1 MIKISILNLP
11 LFIYNKLKSSSD
23 KSNISSRIIKIAIF
37 SVFLGVFISLCSIS
51 IGKGLQIS
59 IKDKL
64 YSLNPDLVVSTYE
77 NNLRGIASEK
87 INNIDE
93 VDFQIRDAYPD
104 LKIEYLIEKPTL
116 ISNNNSFESVIFRGV
131 SSEYDLQKLN
141 KFISKSKIS
150 DKLSNNEIIISGLIA
165 DKLDI
170 EEGDDIT
177 LYFQTSN
184 NQRIPNVR
192 SYSVKHIFDSDFP
205 DFDNNYLIGN
215 AQSLQSIFKWR
226 SNDYSIIEI
235 SSNNKTKIF
244 DIESSIRELQSI
256 EKNNLSV
263 KSITTKYE
271 NIFSWVSIFDF
282 NIIVITVLMVFIAII
297 SVTISIFT
305 LIFERVK
312 MIGILSSLGAN
323 EASLSKIFIYQGINI
338 ILKGMIPANIF
349 FIIISII
356 QNKFKLIKLN
366 PNDYY
371 MDSILFI
378 IDPVYIILL
387 NSIIYN
393 NDHNYF
399 IIYLCF
405 SDKVF
410 SNKKYKFLMKY
421 FNNIIETIGNTPL
434 IKLNSITKSI
444 KSDVFVKVES
454 FNPGN
459 SVKDRMAI
467 KMIEDAEKEGKLKPG
482 GTIVEGTSGNTGM
495 GLALAA
501 IVKGYNLIC
510 VSNDK
515 QSKEKFDVLRA
526 MGAKVV
532 VCPTDVEASDP
543 RSYYSVSKRIS

>member
-1 MIKISILNLP
+1 MIKVSILNLP
-11 LFIYNKLKSSSD
+11 FFIYNKLKSSSD
-23 KSNISSRIIKIAIF
+23 KSNISSRIIKIAII
-37 SVFLGVFISLCSIS
+37 SVFLGVFISLCSVS

-93 VDFQIRDAYPD
+93 VDFQIRDAYPN

-116 ISNNNSFESVIFRGV
+116 ISNNNSFEYVIMKGV
-131 SSEYDLQKLN
+131 SSGYDLKKLN
-141 KFISKSKIS
+141 KFIVNSKIS
-150 DKLSNNEIIISGLIA
+150 DKLFNNEIIISRLIA

-170 EEGDDIT
+170 EEGDDVT

-192 SYSVKHIFDSDFP
+192 SYSVKHIFESDFP

-215 AQSLQSIFKWR
+215 AQSLQNIFKWG
-226 SNDYSIIEI
+226 SNDYSMIEI
-235 SSNNKTKIF
+235 SLNNKTKIF
-244 DIESSIRELQSI
+244 DIESSIRELKSL

-263 KSITTKYE
+263 KSISTKYE

-282 NIIVITVLMVFIAII
+282 NIIVIVVLMVFIAII

-323 EASLSKIFIYQGINI
+323 EASLSKIFMYQGINI

-371 MDSILFI
+371 MNSVPFI
-378 IDPVYIILL
+378 IDPIYIILL
-387 NSIIYN
+387 NFIFILMTTIILSYT
-393 NDHNYF
+393 F
-399 IIYLCF
+399 
-405 SDKVF
+405 V
-410 SNKKYKFLMKY
+410 
-421 FNNIIETIGNTPL
+421 
-434 IKLNSITKSI
+434 SITKFSPI
-444 KSDVFVKVES
+444 K
-454 FNPGN
+454 NIN
-459 SVKDRMAI
+459 S
-467 KMIEDAEKEGKLKPG
+467 
-482 GTIVEGTSGNTGM
+482 
-495 GLALAA
+495 
-501 IVKGYNLIC
+501 
-510 VSNDK
+510 
-515 QSKEKFDVLRA
+515 
-526 MGAKVV
+526 
-532 VCPTDVEASDP
+532 
-543 RSYYSVSKRIS
+543 

>member
-1 MIKISILNLP
+1 MIKVSILNLP

-93 VDFQIRDAYPD
+93 VDFQIRGAYPD

-116 ISNNNSFESVIFRGV
+116 ISNNNSFESVVFKGV
-131 SSEYDLQKLN
+131 SSKYDLQKLN

-150 DKLSNNEIIISGLIA
+150 DKLSNNEVIISGLIA
-165 DKLDI
+165 NKLDI

-177 LYFQTSN
+177 LYFQTNN

-192 SYSVKHIFDSDFP
+192 SYSVKYIFDSDFP

-235 SSNNKTKIF
+235 SSNNKAKIF
-244 DIESSIRELQSI
+244 DIESSIRELRSI

-282 NIIVITVLMVFIAII
+282 NIILITVLMVFIAIV

-356 QNKFKLIKLN
+356 QNKFKFIKLN

-378 IDPVYIILL
+378 IDPAYIILL
-387 NSIIYN
+387 NSI
-393 NDHNYF
+393 F
-399 IIYLCF
+399 IIMTIIILSFTFVSVTKF
-405 SDKVF
+405 SPIK
-410 SNKKYKFLMKY
+410 
-421 FNNIIETIGNTPL
+421 NI
-434 IKLNSITKSI
+434 NSS
-444 KSDVFVKVES
+444 
-454 FNPGN
+454 
-459 SVKDRMAI
+459 
-467 KMIEDAEKEGKLKPG
+467 
-482 GTIVEGTSGNTGM
+482 
-495 GLALAA
+495 
-501 IVKGYNLIC
+501 
-510 VSNDK
+510 
-515 QSKEKFDVLRA
+515 
-526 MGAKVV
+526 
-532 VCPTDVEASDP
+532 
-543 RSYYSVSKRIS
+543 

>member
-1 MIKISILNLP
+1 MIKISVLNLP

-64 YSLNPDLVVSTYE
+64 YSLNPDIVVSTYE

-93 VDFQIRDAYPD
+93 VDFQIRGAYPD

-116 ISNNNSFESVIFRGV
+116 ITNNNSFESVVFKGV

-150 DKLSNNEIIISGLIA
+150 DKLSNNEVIISGLIA
-165 DKLDI
+165 NKLDI

-177 LYFQTSN
+177 LYFQTNN

-192 SYSVKHIFDSDFP
+192 SYSVKYIFDSDFP

-215 AQSLQSIFKWR
+215 AQSLQSIFKWE

-235 SSNNKTKIF
+235 SSNNKAKIF

-263 KSITTKYE
+263 KSITKKYE

-282 NIIVITVLMVFIAII
+282 NIIVITVLMVFIAIV

-356 QNKFKLIKLN
+356 QNKFKFIKLN

-371 MDSILFI
+371 MDSIPFI
-378 IDPVYIILL
+378 IDPVYIVLL
-387 NSIIYN
+387 NSI
-393 NDHNYF
+393 F
-399 IIYLCF
+399 IIMTIIILSFTFASVTKF
-405 SDKVF
+405 SPVK
-410 SNKKYKFLMKY
+410 
-421 FNNIIETIGNTPL
+421 NI
-434 IKLNSITKSI
+434 NS
-444 KSDVFVKVES
+444 
-454 FNPGN
+454 
-459 SVKDRMAI
+459 
-467 KMIEDAEKEGKLKPG
+467 
-482 GTIVEGTSGNTGM
+482 
-495 GLALAA
+495 
-501 IVKGYNLIC
+501 
-510 VSNDK
+510 
-515 QSKEKFDVLRA
+515 
-526 MGAKVV
+526 
-532 VCPTDVEASDP
+532 
-543 RSYYSVSKRIS
+543 

>member
-1 MIKISILNLP
+1 MIKISVLNLP

-116 ISNNNSFESVIFRGV
+116 ISNNNSFESVIFKGV
-131 SSEYDLQKLN
+131 SSKYDLQKLN

-150 DKLSNNEIIISGLIA
+150 DKLSNNEVIISGLIA
-165 DKLDI
+165 NKLDI

-177 LYFQTSN
+177 LYFQTNN

-192 SYSVKHIFDSDFP
+192 SYSVKYIFDSDFP

-215 AQSLQSIFKWR
+215 AQSLQSIFKWE

-235 SSNNKTKIF
+235 SSNNKAKIF

-282 NIIVITVLMVFIAII
+282 NIIVITVLMVFIAIV

-356 QNKFKLIKLN
+356 QNKFKFIKLN

-371 MDSILFI
+371 MDSIPFI
-378 IDPVYIILL
+378 IDPVYIVLL
-387 NSIIYN
+387 NSI
-393 NDHNYF
+393 F
-399 IIYLCF
+399 IIMTIIILSFTFVSVTKF
-405 SDKVF
+405 SPVK
-410 SNKKYKFLMKY
+410 
-421 FNNIIETIGNTPL
+421 NI
-434 IKLNSITKSI
+434 NS
-444 KSDVFVKVES
+444 
-454 FNPGN
+454 
-459 SVKDRMAI
+459 
-467 KMIEDAEKEGKLKPG
+467 
-482 GTIVEGTSGNTGM
+482 
-495 GLALAA
+495 
-501 IVKGYNLIC
+501 
-510 VSNDK
+510 
-515 QSKEKFDVLRA
+515 
-526 MGAKVV
+526 
-532 VCPTDVEASDP
+532 
-543 RSYYSVSKRIS
+543 

>member
-1 MIKISILNLP
+1 MIKVSILNLP

-93 VDFQIRDAYPD
+93 VDFQIRGAYPD

-116 ISNNNSFESVIFRGV
+116 ISNNNSFESVVFKGV
-131 SSEYDLQKLN
+131 SSKYDLQKLN

-150 DKLSNNEIIISGLIA
+150 DKLSNNEVIISGLIA
-165 DKLDI
+165 NKLDI

-177 LYFQTSN
+177 LYFQTNN

-192 SYSVKHIFDSDFP
+192 SYSVKYIFDSDFP

-235 SSNNKTKIF
+235 SSNNKAKIF
-244 DIESSIRELQSI
+244 DIESSIRELRSI

-282 NIIVITVLMVFIAII
+282 NIILITVLMVFIAIV

-356 QNKFKLIKLN
+356 QNKFKFIKLN

-378 IDPVYIILL
+378 IDPAYIILL
-387 NSIIYN
+387 NSI
-393 NDHNYF
+393 F
-399 IIYLCF
+399 IIMTIIILSFTFVSVTKF
-405 SDKVF
+405 SPVK
-410 SNKKYKFLMKY
+410 
-421 FNNIIETIGNTPL
+421 NI
-434 IKLNSITKSI
+434 NS
-444 KSDVFVKVES
+444 
-454 FNPGN
+454 
-459 SVKDRMAI
+459 
-467 KMIEDAEKEGKLKPG
+467 
-482 GTIVEGTSGNTGM
+482 
-495 GLALAA
+495 
-501 IVKGYNLIC
+501 
-510 VSNDK
+510 
-515 QSKEKFDVLRA
+515 
-526 MGAKVV
+526 
-532 VCPTDVEASDP
+532 
-543 RSYYSVSKRIS
+543 

>member
-1 MIKISILNLP
+1 MIKVSILNLP

-93 VDFQIRDAYPD
+93 VDFQIRGAYPD

-116 ISNNNSFESVIFRGV
+116 ITNNNSFESVVFKGV

-150 DKLSNNEIIISGLIA
+150 DKLSNNEVIISGLIA
-165 DKLDI
+165 NKLDI

-177 LYFQTSN
+177 LYFQTNN

-192 SYSVKHIFDSDFP
+192 SYSVKYIFDSDFP

-215 AQSLQSIFKWR
+215 AQSLQSIFKWG

-235 SSNNKTKIF
+235 SSNNKAKIF
-244 DIESSIRELQSI
+244 DIESSIRELRSI

-282 NIIVITVLMVFIAII
+282 NIIVITVLMVFIAIV

-356 QNKFKLIKLN
+356 QNKFKFIKLN

-378 IDPVYIILL
+378 IDPAYIILL
-387 NSIIYN
+387 NSI
-393 NDHNYF
+393 F
-399 IIYLCF
+399 IIMTIIILSFTFVSVTKF
-405 SDKVF
+405 SPVK
-410 SNKKYKFLMKY
+410 
-421 FNNIIETIGNTPL
+421 NI
-434 IKLNSITKSI
+434 NS
-444 KSDVFVKVES
+444 
-454 FNPGN
+454 
-459 SVKDRMAI
+459 
-467 KMIEDAEKEGKLKPG
+467 
-482 GTIVEGTSGNTGM
+482 
-495 GLALAA
+495 
-501 IVKGYNLIC
+501 
-510 VSNDK
+510 
-515 QSKEKFDVLRA
+515 
-526 MGAKVV
+526 
-532 VCPTDVEASDP
+532 
-543 RSYYSVSKRIS
+543 

>member
-1 MIKISILNLP
+1 LIKVSILNLP

-93 VDFQIRDAYPD
+93 VDFQIRGAYPD

-116 ISNNNSFESVIFRGV
+116 ISNNNSFESVVFKGV
-131 SSEYDLQKLN
+131 SSKYDLQKLN

-150 DKLSNNEIIISGLIA
+150 DKLSNNEVIISGLIA
-165 DKLDI
+165 NKLDI

-177 LYFQTSN
+177 LYFQTNN

-192 SYSVKHIFDSDFP
+192 SYSVKYIFDSDFP

-235 SSNNKTKIF
+235 SSNNKAKIF
-244 DIESSIRELQSI
+244 DIESSIRELRSI

-282 NIIVITVLMVFIAII
+282 NIIVITVLMVFIAIV

-356 QNKFKLIKLN
+356 QNKFKFIKLN

-378 IDPVYIILL
+378 IDPAYIILL
-387 NSIIYN
+387 NSI
-393 NDHNYF
+393 F
-399 IIYLCF
+399 IIMTIIILSFTFVSVTKF
-405 SDKVF
+405 SPIK
-410 SNKKYKFLMKY
+410 
-421 FNNIIETIGNTPL
+421 NI
-434 IKLNSITKSI
+434 NS
-444 KSDVFVKVES
+444 
-454 FNPGN
+454 
-459 SVKDRMAI
+459 
-467 KMIEDAEKEGKLKPG
+467 
-482 GTIVEGTSGNTGM
+482 
-495 GLALAA
+495 
-501 IVKGYNLIC
+501 
-510 VSNDK
+510 
-515 QSKEKFDVLRA
+515 
-526 MGAKVV
+526 
-532 VCPTDVEASDP
+532 
-543 RSYYSVSKRIS
+543 

>member
-1 MIKISILNLP
+1 MIKVSILNLP
-11 LFIYNKLKSSSD
+11 FFIYNKLKSSSD
-23 KSNISSRIIKIAIF
+23 KSNISSRIIKIAII

-93 VDFQIRDAYPD
+93 VDFQIRDAYPN

-116 ISNNNSFESVIFRGV
+116 ISNNNSFEYVIMKGV
-131 SSEYDLQKLN
+131 SSGYDLQKLN
-141 KFISKSKIS
+141 KFIVNSKIS
-150 DKLSNNEIIISGLIA
+150 DKLFNNEIIISRLIA

-192 SYSVKHIFDSDFP
+192 SYSVKHIFESDFP

-215 AQSLQSIFKWR
+215 AQSLQNIFKWG
-226 SNDYSIIEI
+226 SNDYSMIEI
-235 SSNNKTKIF
+235 SSNNKAKIF
-244 DIESSIRELQSI
+244 DIESSIRELKSL

-263 KSITTKYE
+263 KSISTKYE

-282 NIIVITVLMVFIAII
+282 NIIVIVVLMVFIAII

-371 MDSILFI
+371 MDSVPFI
-378 IDPVYIILL
+378 IDPIYIILL
-387 NSIIYN
+387 NFIFILMTTIILSYT
-393 NDHNYF
+393 F
-399 IIYLCF
+399 
-405 SDKVF
+405 V
-410 SNKKYKFLMKY
+410 
-421 FNNIIETIGNTPL
+421 
-434 IKLNSITKSI
+434 SITKFSPI
-444 KSDVFVKVES
+444 K
-454 FNPGN
+454 NIN
-459 SVKDRMAI
+459 S
-467 KMIEDAEKEGKLKPG
+467 
-482 GTIVEGTSGNTGM
+482 
-495 GLALAA
+495 
-501 IVKGYNLIC
+501 
-510 VSNDK
+510 
-515 QSKEKFDVLRA
+515 
-526 MGAKVV
+526 
-532 VCPTDVEASDP
+532 
-543 RSYYSVSKRIS
+543 

>member
-1 MIKISILNLP
+1 MIKVSILNLP

-93 VDFQIRDAYPD
+93 VDFQIRGAYPD

-116 ISNNNSFESVIFRGV
+116 ISNNNSFESVVFKGV
-131 SSEYDLQKLN
+131 SSKYDLQKLN

-150 DKLSNNEIIISGLIA
+150 DKLSNNEVIISGLIA
-165 DKLDI
+165 NKLDI

-177 LYFQTSN
+177 LYFQTNN

-192 SYSVKHIFDSDFP
+192 SYSVKYIFDSDFP

-235 SSNNKTKIF
+235 SSNNKAKIF
-244 DIESSIRELQSI
+244 DIESSIRELRSI

-282 NIIVITVLMVFIAII
+282 NIILITVLMVFIAIV

-356 QNKFKLIKLN
+356 QNKFKFIKLN

-378 IDPVYIILL
+378 IDPAYIILL
-387 NSIIYN
+387 NSI
-393 NDHNYF
+393 F
-399 IIYLCF
+399 IIMTIIILSFTFVSVTKF
-405 SDKVF
+405 SPIK
-410 SNKKYKFLMKY
+410 
-421 FNNIIETIGNTPL
+421 NI
-434 IKLNSITKSI
+434 NS
-444 KSDVFVKVES
+444 
-454 FNPGN
+454 
-459 SVKDRMAI
+459 
-467 KMIEDAEKEGKLKPG
+467 
-482 GTIVEGTSGNTGM
+482 
-495 GLALAA
+495 
-501 IVKGYNLIC
+501 
-510 VSNDK
+510 
-515 QSKEKFDVLRA
+515 
-526 MGAKVV
+526 
-532 VCPTDVEASDP
+532 
-543 RSYYSVSKRIS
+543 

>member
-1 MIKISILNLP
+1 MIKVSILNLP

-93 VDFQIRDAYPD
+93 VDFQIRGAYPD

-116 ISNNNSFESVIFRGV
+116 ISNNNSFESVVFKGV
-131 SSEYDLQKLN
+131 SSKYDLQKLN

-150 DKLSNNEIIISGLIA
+150 DKLSNNEVIISGLIA
-165 DKLDI
+165 NKLDI

-177 LYFQTSN
+177 LYFQTNN

-192 SYSVKHIFDSDFP
+192 SYSVKYIFDSDFP

-235 SSNNKTKIF
+235 SSNNKAKIF
-244 DIESSIRELQSI
+244 DIESSIRELRSI

-282 NIIVITVLMVFIAII
+282 NIIVITVLMVFIAIV

-356 QNKFKLIKLN
+356 QNKFKFIKLN
-366 PNDYY
+366 PSDYY

-378 IDPVYIILL
+378 IDPAYIILL
-387 NSIIYN
+387 NSI
-393 NDHNYF
+393 F
-399 IIYLCF
+399 IIMTIIILSFTFVSVTKF
-405 SDKVF
+405 SPVK
-410 SNKKYKFLMKY
+410 
-421 FNNIIETIGNTPL
+421 NI
-434 IKLNSITKSI
+434 NS
-444 KSDVFVKVES
+444 
-454 FNPGN
+454 
-459 SVKDRMAI
+459 
-467 KMIEDAEKEGKLKPG
+467 
-482 GTIVEGTSGNTGM
+482 
-495 GLALAA
+495 
-501 IVKGYNLIC
+501 
-510 VSNDK
+510 
-515 QSKEKFDVLRA
+515 
-526 MGAKVV
+526 
-532 VCPTDVEASDP
+532 
-543 RSYYSVSKRIS
+543 

>member
-1 MIKISILNLP
+1 MNLP
-11 LFIYNKLKSSSD
+11 FFIYNKLKSSSD

-77 NNLRGIASEK
+77 NNLRGIATEK

-116 ISNNNSFESVIFRGV
+116 ISNNNSFEYVIFKGV
-131 SSEYDLQKLN
+131 SSEYDLKKLN
-141 KFISKSKIS
+141 KFISNSKIS

-165 DKLDI
+165 NKLDI

-215 AQSLQSIFKWR
+215 AQSLQNIFKWE
-226 SNDYSIIEI
+226 SNDYSTIEI
-235 SSNNKTKIF
+235 SLNNKTKIF
-244 DIESSIRELQSI
+244 DIESSIRELKSL

-371 MDSILFI
+371 MDSIPFI

-387 NSIIYN
+387 NFIFILMTTIILS
-393 NDHNYF
+393 F
-399 IIYLCF
+399 TF
-405 SDKVF
+405 V
-410 SNKKYKFLMKY
+410 
-421 FNNIIETIGNTPL
+421 
-434 IKLNSITKSI
+434 SITKFSPI
-444 KSDVFVKVES
+444 K
-454 FNPGN
+454 NIN
-459 SVKDRMAI
+459 S
-467 KMIEDAEKEGKLKPG
+467 
-482 GTIVEGTSGNTGM
+482 
-495 GLALAA
+495 
-501 IVKGYNLIC
+501 
-510 VSNDK
+510 
-515 QSKEKFDVLRA
+515 
-526 MGAKVV
+526 
-532 VCPTDVEASDP
+532 
-543 RSYYSVSKRIS
+543 

>member
-1 MIKISILNLP
+1 MIKVSILNLP

-93 VDFQIRDAYPD
+93 VDFQIRGAYPD

-116 ISNNNSFESVIFRGV
+116 ISNNNSFESVVFKGV
-131 SSEYDLQKLN
+131 SSKYDLQKLN

-150 DKLSNNEIIISGLIA
+150 DKLSNNEVIISGLIA
-165 DKLDI
+165 NKLDI

-177 LYFQTSN
+177 LYFQTNN

-192 SYSVKHIFDSDFP
+192 SYSVKYIFDSDFP

-235 SSNNKTKIF
+235 SSNNKAKIF
-244 DIESSIRELQSI
+244 DIESSIRELRSI

-282 NIIVITVLMVFIAII
+282 NIIVITVLMVFIAIV

-356 QNKFKLIKLN
+356 QNKFKFIKLN

-378 IDPVYIILL
+378 IDPAYIILL
-387 NSIIYN
+387 NSI
-393 NDHNYF
+393 F
-399 IIYLCF
+399 IIMTIIILSFTFVSVTKF
-405 SDKVF
+405 SPVK
-410 SNKKYKFLMKY
+410 
-421 FNNIIETIGNTPL
+421 NI
-434 IKLNSITKSI
+434 NS
-444 KSDVFVKVES
+444 
-454 FNPGN
+454 
-459 SVKDRMAI
+459 
-467 KMIEDAEKEGKLKPG
+467 
-482 GTIVEGTSGNTGM
+482 
-495 GLALAA
+495 
-501 IVKGYNLIC
+501 
-510 VSNDK
+510 
-515 QSKEKFDVLRA
+515 
-526 MGAKVV
+526 
-532 VCPTDVEASDP
+532 
-543 RSYYSVSKRIS
+543 

>member
-1 MIKISILNLP
+1 MIKVSVLNLP

-116 ISNNNSFESVIFRGV
+116 ISNNNSFESVVFKGV
-131 SSEYDLQKLN
+131 SSKYDLQKLN

-150 DKLSNNEIIISGLIA
+150 DKLSNNEVIISGLIA
-165 DKLDI
+165 NKLDI

-177 LYFQTSN
+177 LYFQTNN

-192 SYSVKHIFDSDFP
+192 SYSVKYIFDSDFP

-235 SSNNKTKIF
+235 SSNNKAKIF

-282 NIIVITVLMVFIAII
+282 NIIVITVLMVFIAIV

-356 QNKFKLIKLN
+356 QNKFKFIKLN

-371 MDSILFI
+371 MDSIPFI
-378 IDPVYIILL
+378 IDPVYIVLL
-387 NSIIYN
+387 NSI
-393 NDHNYF
+393 F
-399 IIYLCF
+399 IIMTIIILSFTFVSVTKF
-405 SDKVF
+405 SPIK
-410 SNKKYKFLMKY
+410 
-421 FNNIIETIGNTPL
+421 NI
-434 IKLNSITKSI
+434 NS
-444 KSDVFVKVES
+444 
-454 FNPGN
+454 
-459 SVKDRMAI
+459 
-467 KMIEDAEKEGKLKPG
+467 
-482 GTIVEGTSGNTGM
+482 
-495 GLALAA
+495 
-501 IVKGYNLIC
+501 
-510 VSNDK
+510 
-515 QSKEKFDVLRA
+515 
-526 MGAKVV
+526 
-532 VCPTDVEASDP
+532 
-543 RSYYSVSKRIS
+543 

>member
-1 MIKISILNLP
+1 MIKVSILNLP

-93 VDFQIRDAYPD
+93 VDFQIRGAYPD

-116 ISNNNSFESVIFRGV
+116 ISNNNSFESVVFKGV
-131 SSEYDLQKLN
+131 SSKYDLQKLN

-150 DKLSNNEIIISGLIA
+150 DKLSNNEVIISGLIA
-165 DKLDI
+165 NKLDI

-177 LYFQTSN
+177 LYFQTNN

-192 SYSVKHIFDSDFP
+192 SYSVKYIFDSDFP
-205 DFDNNYLIGN
+205 DFDNNYLFGN

-235 SSNNKTKIF
+235 SSNNKAKIF
-244 DIESSIRELQSI
+244 DIESSIRELRSI

-282 NIIVITVLMVFIAII
+282 NIIVITVLMVFIAIV

-356 QNKFKLIKLN
+356 QNKFKFIKLN

-387 NSIIYN
+387 NSI
-393 NDHNYF
+393 F
-399 IIYLCF
+399 IIMTIIILSFTFVSVTKF
-405 SDKVF
+405 SPVK
-410 SNKKYKFLMKY
+410 
-421 FNNIIETIGNTPL
+421 NI
-434 IKLNSITKSI
+434 NS
-444 KSDVFVKVES
+444 
-454 FNPGN
+454 
-459 SVKDRMAI
+459 
-467 KMIEDAEKEGKLKPG
+467 
-482 GTIVEGTSGNTGM
+482 
-495 GLALAA
+495 
-501 IVKGYNLIC
+501 
-510 VSNDK
+510 
-515 QSKEKFDVLRA
+515 
-526 MGAKVV
+526 
-532 VCPTDVEASDP
+532 
-543 RSYYSVSKRIS
+543 

>member
-1 MIKISILNLP
+1 MIKVSILNLP

-93 VDFQIRDAYPD
+93 VDFQIRGAYPD

-116 ISNNNSFESVIFRGV
+116 ISNNNSFESVVFKGV
-131 SSEYDLQKLN
+131 SSKYDLQKLN

-150 DKLSNNEIIISGLIA
+150 DKLSNNEVIISGLIA
-165 DKLDI
+165 NKLDI

-177 LYFQTSN
+177 LYFQTNN

-192 SYSVKHIFDSDFP
+192 SYSVKYIFDSDFP

-235 SSNNKTKIF
+235 SSNNKAKIF
-244 DIESSIRELQSI
+244 DIESSIRELRSI

-282 NIIVITVLMVFIAII
+282 NIIVITVLMVFIAIV

-356 QNKFKLIKLN
+356 QNKFKFIKLN

-378 IDPVYIILL
+378 IDPAYIILL
-387 NSIIYN
+387 NSI
-393 NDHNYF
+393 F
-399 IIYLCF
+399 IIMTIIILSFTFVSVTKF
-405 SDKVF
+405 SPIK
-410 SNKKYKFLMKY
+410 
-421 FNNIIETIGNTPL
+421 NI
-434 IKLNSITKSI
+434 NS
-444 KSDVFVKVES
+444 
-454 FNPGN
+454 
-459 SVKDRMAI
+459 
-467 KMIEDAEKEGKLKPG
+467 
-482 GTIVEGTSGNTGM
+482 
-495 GLALAA
+495 
-501 IVKGYNLIC
+501 
-510 VSNDK
+510 
-515 QSKEKFDVLRA
+515 
-526 MGAKVV
+526 
-532 VCPTDVEASDP
+532 
-543 RSYYSVSKRIS
+543 

>member
-1 MIKISILNLP
+1 MIKISVLNLP

-77 NNLRGIASEK
+77 NNLRGIATEK

-93 VDFQIRDAYPD
+93 VNFQIRDVYPD
-104 LKIEYLIEKPTL
+104 LKIEFLIEKPTL

-150 DKLSNNEIIISGLIA
+150 DKLSIDEIIISGLIA

-170 EEGDDIT
+170 KEGDDIT

-215 AQSLQSIFKWR
+215 AQSLQSIYKWN
-226 SNDYSIIEI
+226 SNDYSTIEI

-244 DIESSIRELQSI
+244 DIESSIRELELL

-263 KSITTKYE
+263 KSITSKYE

-282 NIIVITVLMVFIAII
+282 NIIVITILMVFIAII
-297 SVTISIFT
+297 SVIISIFT

-312 MIGILSSLGAN
+312 MIGILSSVGAKEN
-323 EASLSKIFIYQGINI
+323 LLSKIFIYQGINI
-338 ILKGMIPANIF
+338 VLKGMIPANIVF
-349 FIIISII
+349 LIISII

-371 MDSILFI
+371 IDSIPFI
-378 IDPVYIILL
+378 LDPVYIISL
-387 NSIIYN
+387 NSI
-393 NDHNYF
+393 F
-399 IIYLCF
+399 IVITSIILSLTF
-405 SDKVF
+405 VSVI
-410 SNKKYKFLMKY
+410 KYSPIK
-421 FNNIIETIGNTPL
+421 NI
-434 IKLNSITKSI
+434 NS
-444 KSDVFVKVES
+444 
-454 FNPGN
+454 
-459 SVKDRMAI
+459 
-467 KMIEDAEKEGKLKPG
+467 
-482 GTIVEGTSGNTGM
+482 
-495 GLALAA
+495 
-501 IVKGYNLIC
+501 
-510 VSNDK
+510 
-515 QSKEKFDVLRA
+515 
-526 MGAKVV
+526 
-532 VCPTDVEASDP
+532 
-543 RSYYSVSKRIS
+543 

>member
-1 MIKISILNLP
+1 MIKVSILNLP
-11 LFIYNKLKSSSD
+11 FFIYKKLKLSSD
-23 KSNISSRIIKIAIF
+23 KINISSRIIKIAII
-37 SVFLGVFISLCSIS
+37 SVFLGVFISLCSMS

-93 VDFQIRDAYPD
+93 VDFQIRDAYAK

-116 ISNNNSFESVIFRGV
+116 ISNNNSFESVIFKGV
-131 SSEYDLQKLN
+131 SSGYDLQKFN
-141 KFISKSKIS
+141 KFIANSKIS
-150 DKLSNNEIIISGLIA
+150 DKLFNNEIIISRFLA

-192 SYSVKHIFDSDFP
+192 SYSVKHIFKSDFP

-215 AQSLQSIFKWR
+215 AQSLQSIFKWG

-235 SSNNKTKIF
+235 SLNNKTKIF
-244 DIESSIRELQSI
+244 DIESSIRKLKSL

-263 KSITTKYE
+263 KSISTKYE

-282 NIIVITVLMVFIAII
+282 NIIVIVVLMVFIAII

-323 EASLSKIFIYQGINI
+323 EASLSKIFMYQGINI

-349 FIIISII
+349 FITISII

-371 MDSILFI
+371 VDSIPFI
-378 IDPVYIILL
+378 IDPFNIILL
-387 NSIIYN
+387 NFIFILTTAIILS
-393 NDHNYF
+393 F
-399 IIYLCF
+399 TF
-405 SDKVF
+405 V
-410 SNKKYKFLMKY
+410 
-421 FNNIIETIGNTPL
+421 
-434 IKLNSITKSI
+434 SITKFSPI
-444 KSDVFVKVES
+444 K
-454 FNPGN
+454 NIN
-459 SVKDRMAI
+459 S
-467 KMIEDAEKEGKLKPG
+467 
-482 GTIVEGTSGNTGM
+482 
-495 GLALAA
+495 
-501 IVKGYNLIC
+501 
-510 VSNDK
+510 
-515 QSKEKFDVLRA
+515 
-526 MGAKVV
+526 
-532 VCPTDVEASDP
+532 
-543 RSYYSVSKRIS
+543 

>member
-1 MIKISILNLP
+1 MIKVSILNLP
-11 LFIYNKLKSSSD
+11 FFIYNKLKSSSD
-23 KSNISSRIIKIAIF
+23 KSNISSRIIKIAII
-37 SVFLGVFISLCSIS
+37 SVFLGIFISLCSIS

-93 VDFQIRDAYPD
+93 VDFQIRDAYPK

-116 ISNNNSFESVIFRGV
+116 IANNNSFESVIFKGV
-131 SSEYDLQKLN
+131 SSGYDLQKLN
-141 KFISKSKIS
+141 KFIANSKIT
-150 DKLSNNEIIISGLIA
+150 DKLFNNEIIISRRIA

-192 SYSVKHIFDSDFP
+192 SYSVKHIFESDFP

-215 AQSLQSIFKWR
+215 AHSLQSIFKWG

-235 SSNNKTKIF
+235 SLKNKTKIF
-244 DIESSIRELQSI
+244 DIESSIRELKSL

-263 KSITTKYE
+263 KSISAKYE

-282 NIIVITVLMVFIAII
+282 NIIVIVVLMVFIAII

-323 EASLSKIFIYQGINI
+323 EAFLSKIFMYQGINV

-349 FIIISII
+349 FIIVSII

-371 MDSILFI
+371 MDSIPFI
-378 IDPVYIILL
+378 IDPVNIILL
-387 NSIIYN
+387 NFIFILTTAIILS
-393 NDHNYF
+393 F
-399 IIYLCF
+399 TF
-405 SDKVF
+405 V
-410 SNKKYKFLMKY
+410 
-421 FNNIIETIGNTPL
+421 
-434 IKLNSITKSI
+434 SITKFSPI
-444 KSDVFVKVES
+444 K
-454 FNPGN
+454 NIN
-459 SVKDRMAI
+459 S
-467 KMIEDAEKEGKLKPG
+467 
-482 GTIVEGTSGNTGM
+482 
-495 GLALAA
+495 
-501 IVKGYNLIC
+501 
-510 VSNDK
+510 
-515 QSKEKFDVLRA
+515 Q
-526 MGAKVV
+526 
-532 VCPTDVEASDP
+532 
-543 RSYYSVSKRIS
+543 

>member
-1 MIKISILNLP
+1 MIKVSILNLP
-11 LFIYNKLKSSSD
+11 FFIYNKLKSSSD
-23 KSNISSRIIKIAIF
+23 KSNISSRIIKIAII

-87 INNIDE
+87 ISNIDE
-93 VDFQIRDAYPD
+93 VDFQIRDAYPN

-116 ISNNNSFESVIFRGV
+116 ISNNNSFESVIFKGV
-131 SSEYDLQKLN
+131 SSGYDLKKLN
-141 KFISKSKIS
+141 KFIVNSKIS
-150 DKLSNNEIIISGLIA
+150 DKLFNNEIIISRLIA

-170 EEGDDIT
+170 EEGDDVT

-192 SYSVKHIFDSDFP
+192 SYSVKHIFESDFP

-215 AQSLQSIFKWR
+215 AQSLQNIFKWR
-226 SNDYSIIEI
+226 SNDYSMIEI
-235 SSNNKTKIF
+235 SLNNKTKIF
-244 DIESSIRELQSI
+244 DIESSIRELKSL

-263 KSITTKYE
+263 KSISTKYE

-282 NIIVITVLMVFIAII
+282 NIIVIVVLMVFIAII

-323 EASLSKIFIYQGINI
+323 EASLSKIFMYQGINI

-371 MDSILFI
+371 MDSVPFI
-378 IDPVYIILL
+378 IDPIYIILL
-387 NSIIYN
+387 NFIFILMTIIILSYT
-393 NDHNYF
+393 F
-399 IIYLCF
+399 
-405 SDKVF
+405 V
-410 SNKKYKFLMKY
+410 
-421 FNNIIETIGNTPL
+421 
-434 IKLNSITKSI
+434 SITKFSPI
-444 KSDVFVKVES
+444 K
-454 FNPGN
+454 NIN
-459 SVKDRMAI
+459 S
-467 KMIEDAEKEGKLKPG
+467 
-482 GTIVEGTSGNTGM
+482 
-495 GLALAA
+495 
-501 IVKGYNLIC
+501 
-510 VSNDK
+510 
-515 QSKEKFDVLRA
+515 
-526 MGAKVV
+526 
-532 VCPTDVEASDP
+532 
-543 RSYYSVSKRIS
+543 

>member
-1 MIKISILNLP
+1 LIKVSILNLP

-93 VDFQIRDAYPD
+93 VDFQIRGAYPD

-116 ISNNNSFESVIFRGV
+116 ISNNNSFESVVFKGV
-131 SSEYDLQKLN
+131 SSKYDLQKLN

-150 DKLSNNEIIISGLIA
+150 DKLSNNEVIISGLIA
-165 DKLDI
+165 NKLDI

-177 LYFQTSN
+177 LYFQTNN

-192 SYSVKHIFDSDFP
+192 SYSVKYIFDSDFP

-235 SSNNKTKIF
+235 SSNNKAKIF
-244 DIESSIRELQSI
+244 DIESSIRELRSI

-282 NIIVITVLMVFIAII
+282 NIILITVLMVFIAIV

-356 QNKFKLIKLN
+356 QNKFKFIKLN

-378 IDPVYIILL
+378 IDPAYIILL
-387 NSIIYN
+387 NSI
-393 NDHNYF
+393 F
-399 IIYLCF
+399 IIMTIIILSFTFVSVTKF
-405 SDKVF
+405 SPIK
-410 SNKKYKFLMKY
+410 
-421 FNNIIETIGNTPL
+421 NI
-434 IKLNSITKSI
+434 NS
-444 KSDVFVKVES
+444 
-454 FNPGN
+454 
-459 SVKDRMAI
+459 
-467 KMIEDAEKEGKLKPG
+467 
-482 GTIVEGTSGNTGM
+482 
-495 GLALAA
+495 
-501 IVKGYNLIC
+501 
-510 VSNDK
+510 
-515 QSKEKFDVLRA
+515 
-526 MGAKVV
+526 
-532 VCPTDVEASDP
+532 
-543 RSYYSVSKRIS
+543 

>member
-1 MIKISILNLP
+1 MIKESILNLP
-11 LFIYNKLKSSSD
+11 FFIYNKLKSSSD

-77 NNLRGIASEK
+77 NNLRGIATEK

-131 SSEYDLQKLN
+131 SSGYNLQKLN
-141 KFISKSKIS
+141 KFITNSKIS

-170 EEGDDIT
+170 VEGDDIT

-215 AQSLQSIFKWR
+215 AQSLQSIFKWG

-235 SSNNKTKIF
+235 SSNNKAKIF
-244 DIESSIRELQSI
+244 DIESSIRELSSI

-263 KSITTKYE
+263 KSITTKYK

-282 NIIVITVLMVFIAII
+282 NIIVITVLMVFIAIV

-356 QNKFKLIKLN
+356 QNRFKLIKLN

-371 MDSILFI
+371 MDSIPFI
-378 IDPVYIILL
+378 IDPLYIILL
-387 NSIIYN
+387 NLIFVIMTTIILS
-393 NDHNYF
+393 F
-399 IIYLCF
+399 TFVSVTKF
-405 SDKVF
+405 SPIK
-410 SNKKYKFLMKY
+410 
-421 FNNIIETIGNTPL
+421 NI
-434 IKLNSITKSI
+434 NS
-444 KSDVFVKVES
+444 
-454 FNPGN
+454 
-459 SVKDRMAI
+459 
-467 KMIEDAEKEGKLKPG
+467 
-482 GTIVEGTSGNTGM
+482 
-495 GLALAA
+495 
-501 IVKGYNLIC
+501 
-510 VSNDK
+510 
-515 QSKEKFDVLRA
+515 
-526 MGAKVV
+526 
-532 VCPTDVEASDP
+532 
-543 RSYYSVSKRIS
+543 

>member
-1 MIKISILNLP
+1 MIKVSILNLP

-93 VDFQIRDAYPD
+93 VDFQIRGAYPD

-116 ISNNNSFESVIFRGV
+116 ISNNNSFESVVFKGV
-131 SSEYDLQKLN
+131 SSKYDLQKLN

-150 DKLSNNEIIISGLIA
+150 DKLSNNEVIISGLIA
-165 DKLDI
+165 NKLDI

-177 LYFQTSN
+177 LYFQTNN

-192 SYSVKHIFDSDFP
+192 SYSVKYIFDSDFP

-215 AQSLQSIFKWR
+215 AQSLQSIFKWE

-235 SSNNKTKIF
+235 SSNNKAKIF
-244 DIESSIRELQSI
+244 DIESSIRELRSI

-282 NIIVITVLMVFIAII
+282 NIIVITVLMVFIAIV

-356 QNKFKLIKLN
+356 QNKFKFIKLN

-378 IDPVYIILL
+378 IDPAYIILL
-387 NSIIYN
+387 NSI
-393 NDHNYF
+393 F
-399 IIYLCF
+399 IIMTIIILSFTFVSVTKF
-405 SDKVF
+405 SPVK
-410 SNKKYKFLMKY
+410 
-421 FNNIIETIGNTPL
+421 NI
-434 IKLNSITKSI
+434 NS
-444 KSDVFVKVES
+444 
-454 FNPGN
+454 
-459 SVKDRMAI
+459 
-467 KMIEDAEKEGKLKPG
+467 
-482 GTIVEGTSGNTGM
+482 
-495 GLALAA
+495 
-501 IVKGYNLIC
+501 
-510 VSNDK
+510 
-515 QSKEKFDVLRA
+515 
-526 MGAKVV
+526 
-532 VCPTDVEASDP
+532 
-543 RSYYSVSKRIS
+543 

>member
-1 MIKISILNLP
+1 MIKVSILNLP
-11 LFIYNKLKSSSD
+11 FFIYNKLKSSSD
-23 KSNISSRIIKIAIF
+23 KSNISSRIIKIAII

-93 VDFQIRDAYPD
+93 VDFQIRDAYPN

-116 ISNNNSFESVIFRGV
+116 ISNNNSFESIIFKGV
-131 SSEYDLQKLN
+131 SSGYDLKKLN
-141 KFISKSKIS
+141 KFIVNSKIS
-150 DKLSNNEIIISGLIA
+150 DKLFNNEIIISRLIA

-170 EEGDDIT
+170 EEGDDVT

-192 SYSVKHIFDSDFP
+192 SYSVKHIFESDFP

-215 AQSLQSIFKWR
+215 AQSLQNIFKWG
-226 SNDYSIIEI
+226 SNDYSMIEI
-235 SSNNKTKIF
+235 SLNNKTKIF
-244 DIESSIRELQSI
+244 DIESSIRELKSL

-263 KSITTKYE
+263 KSISTKYE

-282 NIIVITVLMVFIAII
+282 NIIVIVVLMVFIAII

-323 EASLSKIFIYQGINI
+323 EASLSKIFMYHGINI

-371 MDSILFI
+371 TDSVPFI
-378 IDPVYIILL
+378 IDPIYIILL
-387 NSIIYN
+387 NFIFILMTTIILSYT
-393 NDHNYF
+393 F
-399 IIYLCF
+399 
-405 SDKVF
+405 V
-410 SNKKYKFLMKY
+410 
-421 FNNIIETIGNTPL
+421 
-434 IKLNSITKSI
+434 SITKFSPI
-444 KSDVFVKVES
+444 K
-454 FNPGN
+454 NIN
-459 SVKDRMAI
+459 S
-467 KMIEDAEKEGKLKPG
+467 
-482 GTIVEGTSGNTGM
+482 
-495 GLALAA
+495 
-501 IVKGYNLIC
+501 
-510 VSNDK
+510 
-515 QSKEKFDVLRA
+515 
-526 MGAKVV
+526 
-532 VCPTDVEASDP
+532 
-543 RSYYSVSKRIS
+543 